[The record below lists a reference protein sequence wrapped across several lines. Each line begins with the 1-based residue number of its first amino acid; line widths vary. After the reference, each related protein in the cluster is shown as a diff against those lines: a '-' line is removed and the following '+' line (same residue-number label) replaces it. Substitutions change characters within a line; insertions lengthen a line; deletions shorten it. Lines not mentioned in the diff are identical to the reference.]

1 MGANDGILISPNA
14 DCREGFLSDLPFTGE
29 RFTPECVREMWYEHY
44 HRYAFARAAAIGK
57 RVADVACG
65 EGYGSALLA
74 QVASDVVGLDISDEA
89 IAHARARYATQANL
103 RFEQGDASALGWP
116 DASFDLITS
125 FETLEHLDAQEEL
138 VAGFARVL
146 GANGA
151 LLISSPDKQTYS
163 DERGF
168 RNEFHVRELYRNELI
183 ALLERHF
190 AVVRLYAQKLL
201 FQSAIWRPEIA
212 QPMAAMHT
220 SDAEGAVIDGGRY
233 APIYYVAVCA
243 QSEAALPNLPDLDL
257 FGDAAE
263 SVYSHY
269 EHEIRKNMAAGAVL
283 QEADAGLK
291 AARAAQEQA
300 QLRLSELEQ
309 RLRCMESAAPTRPW
323 WRRWL
328 RP

>member
-1 MGANDGILISPNA
+1 MVACNGILIRNTA
-14 DCREGFLSDLPFTGE
+14 QRREDFLSDLPFTGE

-74 QVASDVVGLDISDEA
+74 KVASEVVGLDISDQA
-89 IAHARARYATQANL
+89 IAHARARYATQSNL
-103 RFEQGDASALGWP
+103 RFEQGDASALTWP
-116 DASFDLITS
+116 DASFDLVTS
-125 FETLEHLDAQEEL
+125 FETLEHLHAQEDL

-146 GANGA
+146 GAEGA

-168 RNEFHVRELYRNELI
+168 HNEFHVRELYRDELL
-183 ALLERHF
+183 ALLGRHF

-201 FQSAIWRPEIA
+201 FQSAIWRPEIERPIA
-212 QPMAAMHT
+212 VMHT
-220 SDAEGAVIDGGRY
+220 SDADGGVIDGGRY

-243 QSEAALPNLPDLDL
+243 QSEAALPRLPDLDL

-269 EHEIRKNMAAGAVL
+269 EHEIRKNMAAGAIL
-283 QEADAGLK
+283 QNADAELK
-291 AARAAQEQA
+291 AARAEQEQA
-300 QLRLSELEQ
+300 QLRLGELEE
-309 RLRCMESAAPTRPW
+309 RLRRLETVASTRPW